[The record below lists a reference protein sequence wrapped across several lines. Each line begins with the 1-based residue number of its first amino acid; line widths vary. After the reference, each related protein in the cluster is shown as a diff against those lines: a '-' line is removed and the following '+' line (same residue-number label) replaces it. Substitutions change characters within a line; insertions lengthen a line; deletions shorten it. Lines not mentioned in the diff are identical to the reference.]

1 MDKGAWWATV
11 YLWGHKEPDTS
22 WQLNHPLQ
30 EWSLFPPGLWKSC
43 NQILLAFKV
52 RFPGDPESLCW
63 TPRLGSLTWGA
74 QKPSQQWENFCG
86 LVVLQFVCCPPG
98 GYGIWF
104 YCDCAPPPVW
114 LRLLLCFWTWGIFFF
129 GGFQHCPVH
138 GYSAASWDFGV
149 LSGGDECKSVY
160 SAILN
165 QSSLLLLFLK
175 NVALF
180 FFKGYTLFIV
190 TIKYLLYLRE
200 LKYIYI

>member
-11 YLWGHKEPDTS
+11 YLWGHKESDMS

-52 RFPGDPESLCW
+52 RFPGDPQSLCW

-114 LRLLLCFWTWGIFFF
+114 LRLLLCFWTWGMFLLVDSSIVLSMVIQQLVGILVFSQEAMSARPSTLPSWTNLHCYFFF
-129 GGFQHCPVH
+129 
-138 GYSAASWDFGV
+138 
-149 LSGGDECKSVY
+149 
-160 SAILN
+160 
-165 QSSLLLLFLK
+165 
-175 NVALF
+175 
-180 FFKGYTLFIV
+180 
-190 TIKYLLYLRE
+190 
-200 LKYIYI
+200 